1 MGLAWKK
8 RQDVM
13 FTSILMGFLQA
24 LARKIILQ
32 DKDSPKIA
40 LSSSYGIIGLNI
52 KAANRRNKGLASCG
66 GLASTPWRPQSAF
79 SCLLPDWFSGVEE
92 HGALTL
98 FRRHWLSTV
107 SIHNRQA
114 HTQFLA
120 PTLWYA
126 LIPFLPFA
134 RIIPI

>member
-32 DKDSPKIA
+32 DEDMPKIA

-66 GLASTPWRPQSAF
+66 GLTSTPWRPRSAL
-79 SCLLPDWFSGVEE
+79 SYLLPDWFSGVEE
-92 HGALTL
+92 HDALTL
-98 FRRHWLSTV
+98 FRRHWLS
-107 SIHNRQA
+107 IHSRQA
-114 HTQFLA
+114 HTQFLG
-120 PTLWYA
+120 PTLWSM
-126 LIPFLPFA
+126 P
-134 RIIPI
+134 